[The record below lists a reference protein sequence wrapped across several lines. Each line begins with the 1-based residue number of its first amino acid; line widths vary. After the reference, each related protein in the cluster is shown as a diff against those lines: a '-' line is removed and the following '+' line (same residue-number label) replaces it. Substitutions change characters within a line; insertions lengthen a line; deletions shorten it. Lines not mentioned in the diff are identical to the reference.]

1 MLLQT
6 LILFSV
12 HPFILNVAQAKEQDD
27 DNNNNND
34 NGDHDFEEK
43 DSIMICCSW
52 GDNLVDGKLT
62 YTFQGKADS
71 ELKQAVRA
79 GIKEWDDKIAALQ
92 FVEISGTD
100 KQEQYPDIQLKF
112 RKDGDEIAGRTIT
125 NFNTFGFIDNNL
137 ITISKGAFGNTFDSK
152 TIEIVTK
159 HEIGHA
165 LGLGHANFEGNLM
178 AAMINEGAGS
188 ISICELE
195 GALQANYW
203 KFIDEDNNT
212 PQPPKIDHIICKD

>member
-1 MLLQT
+1 MGDK
-6 LILFSV
+6 LI
-12 HPFILNVAQAKEQDD
+12 
-27 DNNNNND
+27 
-34 NGDHDFEEK
+34 
-43 DSIMICCSW
+43 
-52 GDNLVDGKLT
+52 DGKLT
-62 YTFQGKADS
+62 YSFKGKADS

-79 GIKEWDDKIAALQ
+79 GIKEWDDKIAPLQ

-100 KQEQYPDIQLKF
+100 KQEQHPDIQLKF
-112 RKDGDEIAGRTIT
+112 RKDGDEIAGITIT
-125 NFNTFGFIDNNL
+125 NFNRFGFIDNNL

-178 AAMINEGAGS
+178 AAMVNEGAGS
-188 ISICELE
+188 ISTCEFE

-203 KFIDEDNNT
+203 KFIDKDNNT
-212 PQPPKIDHIICKD
+212 PLPPKIDHIICKD

>member
-12 HPFILNVAQAKEQDD
+12 HPFIVNVAQAKEQDG
-27 DNNNNND
+27 NNNND

-43 DSIMICCSW
+43 NSIMICCSW
-52 GDNLVDGKLT
+52 GDKLADGKIT

-71 ELKQAVRA
+71 ELKQAVRD
-79 GIKEWDDKIAALQ
+79 GIKEWDDKIASLQ

-100 KQEQYPDIQLKF
+100 KQEQHPDIQLKF
-112 RKDGDEIAGRTIT
+112 RKDGDEIAGITIT
-125 NFNTFGFIDNNL
+125 NFNRFGFIDNNL

-165 LGLGHANFEGNLM
+165 LGLGHANFDSNLM
-178 AAMINEGAGS
+178 AIMITEGAET
-188 ISICELE
+188 ISTCELE
-195 GALQANYW
+195 GVLQANHW
-203 KFIDEDNNT
+203 KFIDNNNM
-212 PQPPKIDHIICKD
+212 PPHIPKIDHIICED

>member
-12 HPFILNVAQAKEQDD
+12 HPFIVNVAQAKEQDD
-27 DNNNNND
+27 DNNND

-43 DSIMICCSW
+43 NSIMICCSW
-52 GDNLVDGKLT
+52 GDKLADGKIT

-79 GIKEWDDKIAALQ
+79 GIKEWDDKIASLQ

-100 KQEQYPDIQLKF
+100 EQKQYPDIQLKF
-112 RKDGDEIAGRTIT
+112 IKDGDDIAGQTIT
-125 NFNTFGFIDNNL
+125 SFNTFGFIDNNL
-137 ITISKGAFGNTFDSK
+137 ITISRGAYGKAFDRE
-152 TIEIVTK
+152 TIEVIAK

-165 LGLGHANFEGNLM
+165 LGLGHANFDSNLM
-178 AAMINEGAGS
+178 AIMITEGAET
-188 ISICELE
+188 ISTCELE
-195 GALQANYW
+195 GVLQANHW
-203 KFIDEDNNT
+203 KFIDNNNMPTHT
-212 PQPPKIDHIICKD
+212 PNTDHIICED

>member
-12 HPFILNVAQAKEQDD
+12 HPFIVNVAQAKEQDD
-27 DNNNNND
+27 DNNND

-43 DSIMICCSW
+43 NSIMICCSW
-52 GDNLVDGKLT
+52 GDKLADGKIT

-79 GIKEWDDKIAALQ
+79 GIKEWDDKIASLQ

-100 KQEQYPDIQLKF
+100 EQKQYPDIQLKF
-112 RKDGDEIAGRTIT
+112 IKDGDDIAGQTIT
-125 NFNTFGFIDNNL
+125 SFNTFGFIDNNV
-137 ITISKGAFGNTFDSK
+137 IIISRGAYGKAFDRE
-152 TIEIVTK
+152 TIEVIAK

-165 LGLGHANFEGNLM
+165 LGLGHANFDSNLM
-178 AAMINEGAGS
+178 AVMIKEGAET
-188 ISICELE
+188 ISTCELA
-195 GALQANYW
+195 GVLQANHW
-203 KFIDEDNNT
+203 KFIDKNNMPPHT
-212 PQPPKIDHIICKD
+212 PNIDHIVCED